1 MVTTNICTSHHLD
14 ILHSHTG
21 IPSYHKI
28 INDALQISTWTDPCK
43 LMYILMLLL
52 QQTEM
57 FEQHKGVQYCKLAD
71 IDMQV

>member
-1 MVTTNICTSHHLD
+1 
-14 ILHSHTG
+14 
-21 IPSYHKI
+21 
-28 INDALQISTWTDPCK
+28 
-43 LMYILMLLL
+43 MYAEDYRYNCDVVFGMLVLSPGFLKNSKRVLL